1 MRYMNEHV
9 EKAMAFRNEV
19 PMISNCAQAV
29 LRAYAPEIG
38 MSDELA
44 LAIGKNFG
52 RGMKCGE
59 TCGAIT
65 GALMVLG
72 ALGLDTPN
80 KANEFRK
87 RIADKHNGMTR
98 CADLLRANAQT
109 YTPMEEHCNGL
120 IVEAIEAIDE
130 MVKENQ

>member
-1 MRYMNEHV
+1 
-9 EKAMAFRNEV
+9 
-19 PMISNCAQAV
+19 
-29 LRAYAPEIG
+29 
-38 MSDELA
+38 
-44 LAIGKNFG
+44 
-52 RGMKCGE
+52 
-59 TCGAIT
+59 
-65 GALMVLG
+65 MVLG

-98 CADLLRANAQT
+98 CADLLRANAKT